1 MRRFFIVL
9 SLLLLCLPSLAQRR
23 KQVDPRDT
31 LQYYCDYTQAG
42 KKFLLGLN
50 FSGEEARVY
59 TYRVLRR
66 SCAPVG
72 EPFKVE
78 ALRDSVSFVNVAGT
92 DYILF
97 SYLSDGE
104 DPGTLD
110 WTLKAVSFSGDRFEH
125 VNFVGK
131 PLPPEGERFR
141 IEGFSGSAMRANT
154 DELTDYLDSL
164 LLADKRLVVLPE
176 SVYKTDKVVEWW
188 LQNNPSALSSAKK
201 VLFASLPADC
211 SAVVAFEGSAGGAGG
226 ASGAG
231 AVGGAAG
238 AAGGSA
244 GVAAGGAD
252 AVGGAG
258 AAVGAGSAGSA
269 GAAVVGGDR
278 AAVAGA
284 GAGAGAGVG
293 AVAKNKVKSKS
304 GRYQLASVDLRGY
317 TLVIVKNLK
326 QNSYTLVWAEP
337 TGVKKSDRRLMNLYF
352 ADDNTIAMV
361 FYHGNSMLKYRIAL
375 GSGQLWRS

>member
-1 MRRFFIVL
+1 M
-9 SLLLLCLPSLAQRR
+9 
-23 KQVDPRDT
+23 DPRDT

-211 SAVVAFEGSAGGAGG
+211 SAVVAFEGSAAGG
-226 ASGAG
+226 AVGAAGGPG
-231 AVGGAAG
+231 AVGGG
-238 AAGGSA
+238 A
-244 GVAAGGAD
+244 
-252 AVGGAG
+252 
-258 AAVGAGSAGSA
+258 
-269 GAAVVGGDR
+269 
-278 AAVAGA
+278 
-284 GAGAGAGVG
+284 G

>member
-1 MRRFFIVL
+1 M
-9 SLLLLCLPSLAQRR
+9 
-23 KQVDPRDT
+23 DPRDT

-154 DELTDYLDSL
+154 DELTDYLD
-164 LLADKRLVVLPE
+164 
-176 SVYKTDKVVEWW
+176 
-188 LQNNPSALSSAKK
+188 
-201 VLFASLPADC
+201 
-211 SAVVAFEGSAGGAGG
+211 
-226 ASGAG
+226 
-231 AVGGAAG
+231 
-238 AAGGSA
+238 
-244 GVAAGGAD
+244 
-252 AVGGAG
+252 
-258 AAVGAGSAGSA
+258 
-269 GAAVVGGDR
+269 
-278 AAVAGA
+278 
-284 GAGAGAGVG
+284 
-293 AVAKNKVKSKS
+293 
-304 GRYQLASVDLRGY
+304 
-317 TLVIVKNLK
+317 
-326 QNSYTLVWAEP
+326 
-337 TGVKKSDRRLMNLYF
+337 
-352 ADDNTIAMV
+352 
-361 FYHGNSMLKYRIAL
+361 
-375 GSGQLWRS
+375 

>member
-1 MRRFFIVL
+1 M
-9 SLLLLCLPSLAQRR
+9 
-23 KQVDPRDT
+23 DPRDT

-50 FSGEEARVY
+50 FFGEEARVY

-97 SYLSDGE
+97 SYLHDGE

-211 SAVVAFEGSAGGAGG
+211 SAVVAFEGSAAGAGG
-226 ASGAG
+226 AGVSAGGGGVG
-231 AVGGAAG
+231 AV
-238 AAGGSA
+238 SA
-244 GVAAGGAD
+244 
-252 AVGGAG
+252 GGAG
-258 AAVGAGSAGSA
+258 AA
-269 GAAVVGGDR
+269 GDR
-278 AAVAGA
+278 AAVGAAGGP
-284 GAGAGAGVG
+284 GAVGGGAG

-361 FYHGNSMLKYRIAL
+361 FYHGNSMLKYRISL

>member
-1 MRRFFIVL
+1 M
-9 SLLLLCLPSLAQRR
+9 
-23 KQVDPRDT
+23 DPRDT

-97 SYLSDGE
+97 SYLRDGE

-211 SAVVAFEGSAGGAGG
+211 SAVVAFEGSAAG

-231 AVGGAAG
+231 S
-238 AAGGSA
+238 SA
-244 GVAAGGAD
+244 GVAD
-252 AVGGAG
+252 AVGGAVG
-258 AAVGAGSAGSA
+258 AAGGPGA
-269 GAAVVGGDR
+269 VGG
-278 AAVAGA
+278 GA
-284 GAGAGAGVG
+284 G

>member
-1 MRRFFIVL
+1 M
-9 SLLLLCLPSLAQRR
+9 
-23 KQVDPRDT
+23 DPRDT

-50 FSGEEARVY
+50 FFGEEARVY

-97 SYLSDGE
+97 SYLHDGE

-201 VLFASLPADC
+201 VLFASLPSDC
-211 SAVVAFEGSAGGAGG
+211 SAVVAFEGSAGGASG
-226 ASGAG
+226 ASGA
-231 AVGGAAG
+231 
-238 AAGGSA
+238 S
-244 GVAAGGAD
+244 AGGAD
-252 AVGGAG
+252 AVGGAVG
-258 AAVGAGSAGSA
+258 GAG
-269 GAAVVGGDR
+269 
-278 AAVAGA
+278 
-284 GAGAGAGVG
+284 G

-361 FYHGNSMLKYRIAL
+361 FYHGNSMLKYRISL

>member
-1 MRRFFIVL
+1 M
-9 SLLLLCLPSLAQRR
+9 
-23 KQVDPRDT
+23 DPRDT

-97 SYLSDGE
+97 SYLHDGE

-154 DELTDYLDSL
+154 DALTDYLDSL

-211 SAVVAFEGSAGGAGG
+211 SAVVAFEGSA
-226 ASGAG
+226 
-231 AVGGAAG
+231 
-238 AAGGSA
+238 
-244 GVAAGGAD
+244 D
-252 AVGGAG
+252 
-258 AAVGAGSAGSA
+258 
-269 GAAVVGGDR
+269 
-278 AAVAGA
+278 
-284 GAGAGAGVG
+284 
-293 AVAKNKVKSKS
+293 KVKSKS

-326 QNSYTLVWAEP
+326 QNSYTLVWTEP

>member
-1 MRRFFIVL
+1 M
-9 SLLLLCLPSLAQRR
+9 
-23 KQVDPRDT
+23 DPRDT

-97 SYLSDGE
+97 SYLRDGE

-211 SAVVAFEGSAGGAGG
+211 SAVVAFEGSAGGAAGAGG
-226 ASGAG
+226 ASG
-231 AVGGAAG
+231 
-238 AAGGSA
+238 
-244 GVAAGGAD
+244 AGGAD
-252 AVGGAG
+252 AVGGAVG
-258 AAVGAGSAGSA
+258 AAVAGG
-269 GAAVVGGDR
+269 GGDR
-278 AAVAGA
+278 AAVGGGA
-284 GAGAGAGVG
+284 G

-317 TLVIVKNLK
+317 TLVILKNLK

>member
-1 MRRFFIVL
+1 M
-9 SLLLLCLPSLAQRR
+9 
-23 KQVDPRDT
+23 DPRDT

-97 SYLSDGE
+97 SYLRDGE

-211 SAVVAFEGSAGGAGG
+211 SAVVAFEGSAGGA
-226 ASGAG
+226 
-231 AVGGAAG
+231 
-238 AAGGSA
+238 
-244 GVAAGGAD
+244 
-252 AVGGAG
+252 
-258 AAVGAGSAGSA
+258 VGAG
-269 GAAVVGGDR
+269 
-278 AAVAGA
+278 AVAGA
-284 GAGAGAGVG
+284 GAG

-304 GRYQLASVDLRGY
+304 GRYQVASVDLRGY
-317 TLVIVKNLK
+317 TLVIVKNMK
-326 QNSYTLVWAEP
+326 KNSHTLVWAEP

>member
-1 MRRFFIVL
+1 M
-9 SLLLLCLPSLAQRR
+9 
-23 KQVDPRDT
+23 DPRDT

-97 SYLSDGE
+97 SYLHDGE

-188 LQNNPSALSSAKK
+188 LQNNSSALSSAKK

-211 SAVVAFEGSAGGAGG
+211 SAVVAFEGSAAGAGGAGG
-226 ASGAG
+226 
-231 AVGGAAG
+231 
-238 AAGGSA
+238 
-244 GVAAGGAD
+244 AGGAD
-252 AVGGAG
+252 AVGGAVG
-258 AAVGAGSAGSA
+258 AAGGPGAVGGA

-278 AAVAGA
+278 AAV
-284 GAGAGAGVG
+284 AGAGAGVG

>member
-1 MRRFFIVL
+1 M
-9 SLLLLCLPSLAQRR
+9 
-23 KQVDPRDT
+23 DPRDT

-104 DPGTLD
+104 NPGTLD

-188 LQNNPSALSSAKK
+188 LQNHSHALSSAKK

-211 SAVVAFEGSAGGAGG
+211 SAVVAFEGSAAGASGASG

-231 AVGGAAG
+231 AGGAASG
-238 AAGGSA
+238 AA
-244 GVAAGGAD
+244 
-252 AVGGAG
+252 GGAG
-258 AAVGAGSAGSA
+258 AAVGAGSAGGAGGA

-278 AAVAGA
+278 AAV
-284 GAGAGAGVG
+284 AGAGAGVG

-361 FYHGNSMLKYRIAL
+361 FYHGNSMLKYRISL

>member
-1 MRRFFIVL
+1 M
-9 SLLLLCLPSLAQRR
+9 
-23 KQVDPRDT
+23 DPRDT

-97 SYLSDGE
+97 SYLHDGE

-188 LQNNPSALSSAKK
+188 LQNNPSALNSAKK

-211 SAVVAFEGSAGGAGG
+211 SAVVAFEGSAGGA
-226 ASGAG
+226 AGAG
-231 AVGGAAG
+231 AGGG
-238 AAGGSA
+238 
-244 GVAAGGAD
+244 AGGAD
-252 AVGGAG
+252 AVGAAG
-258 AAVGAGSAGSA
+258 GPGAVGG
-269 GAAVVGGDR
+269 GA
-278 AAVAGA
+278 
-284 GAGAGAGVG
+284 G

>member
-1 MRRFFIVL
+1 M
-9 SLLLLCLPSLAQRR
+9 
-23 KQVDPRDT
+23 DPRDT

-97 SYLSDGE
+97 SYLRDGE

-211 SAVVAFEGSAGGAGG
+211 SAVVAFEGSAGGAGV
-226 ASGAG
+226 AAGAG
-231 AVGGAAG
+231 AG
-238 AAGGSA
+238 AGGSA
-244 GVAAGGAD
+244 GVGGAVGAAGGAD
-252 AVGGAG
+252 AVGGAVG
-258 AAVGAGSAGSA
+258 AAGGTGAVGGGAV
-269 GAAVVGGDR
+269 AAVVGGDR
-278 AAVAGA
+278 AAV
-284 GAGAGAGVG
+284 AGAGVG

-361 FYHGNSMLKYRIAL
+361 FYHGNSMLKYRISL

>member
-1 MRRFFIVL
+1 M
-9 SLLLLCLPSLAQRR
+9 
-23 KQVDPRDT
+23 DPRDT

-66 SCAPVG
+66 SCVPVG

-97 SYLSDGE
+97 SYLHDGE

-211 SAVVAFEGSAGGAGG
+211 CAVVAFEG
-226 ASGAG
+226 
-231 AVGGAAG
+231 
-238 AAGGSA
+238 
-244 GVAAGGAD
+244 GAD
-252 AVGGAG
+252 
-258 AAVGAGSAGSA
+258 
-269 GAAVVGGDR
+269 
-278 AAVAGA
+278 
-284 GAGAGAGVG
+284 
-293 AVAKNKVKSKS
+293 KVKSKS

-317 TLVIVKNLK
+317 TLVILKNLK

-361 FYHGNSMLKYRIAL
+361 FYHGNSMLKYRISL

>member
-1 MRRFFIVL
+1 M
-9 SLLLLCLPSLAQRR
+9 
-23 KQVDPRDT
+23 DPRDT

-66 SCAPVG
+66 SCVPVG

-97 SYLSDGE
+97 SYLRDGE

-188 LQNNPSALSSAKK
+188 LQNNPRALSSAKK

-211 SAVVAFEGSAGGAGG
+211 SAVVAFEGSAGGAAGAGG
-226 ASGAG
+226 ASG
-231 AVGGAAG
+231 
-238 AAGGSA
+238 
-244 GVAAGGAD
+244 AGGAD
-252 AVGGAG
+252 AVGGA
-258 AAVGAGSAGSA
+258 VGAA
-269 GAAVVGGDR
+269 GAAGAGVAGGGGDR
-278 AAVAGA
+278 AAVGGGA
-284 GAGAGAGVG
+284 G

-317 TLVIVKNLK
+317 TLVILKNLK

-375 GSGQLWRS
+375 GSGQLWRT

>member
-1 MRRFFIVL
+1 M
-9 SLLLLCLPSLAQRR
+9 
-23 KQVDPRDT
+23 DPRDT

-97 SYLSDGE
+97 SYLHDGE

-211 SAVVAFEGSAGGAGG
+211 SAVVAFEGSAAGAGG

-231 AVGGAAG
+231 AGAGGGAASG
-238 AAGGSA
+238 AA
-244 GVAAGGAD
+244 
-252 AVGGAG
+252 GGAG

-269 GAAVVGGDR
+269 GGAGGAGGAGAAVVGGDR
-278 AAVAGA
+278 AAV
-284 GAGAGAGVG
+284 AGAGAGVG

-326 QNSYTLVWAEP
+326 QNSYTLVWTEP

-361 FYHGNSMLKYRIAL
+361 FYYGYSLLKYRIAL

>member
-1 MRRFFIVL
+1 M
-9 SLLLLCLPSLAQRR
+9 
-23 KQVDPRDT
+23 DPRDT

-97 SYLSDGE
+97 SYLHEGE

-211 SAVVAFEGSAGGAGG
+211 SAVVAFEGSAVGGADAAGGAVGAAGGPGAVGGGAGG
-226 ASGAG
+226 
-231 AVGGAAG
+231 
-238 AAGGSA
+238 
-244 GVAAGGAD
+244 
-252 AVGGAG
+252 
-258 AAVGAGSAGSA
+258 A

-278 AAVAGA
+278 AAV
-284 GAGAGAGVG
+284 AGAGAGVG

>member
-1 MRRFFIVL
+1 M
-9 SLLLLCLPSLAQRR
+9 
-23 KQVDPRDT
+23 DPRDT

-211 SAVVAFEGSAGGAGG
+211 SAVVAFEGGAAGGAGG
-226 ASGAG
+226 A
-231 AVGGAAG
+231 GG
-238 AAGGSA
+238 GG
-244 GVAAGGAD
+244 AGGAD
-252 AVGGAG
+252 AVGGAVG
-258 AAVGAGSAGSA
+258 AAGGPGA
-269 GAAVVGGDR
+269 VGG
-278 AAVAGA
+278 GA
-284 GAGAGAGVG
+284 G

-361 FYHGNSMLKYRIAL
+361 FYHGNSMLKYRISL

>member
-1 MRRFFIVL
+1 M
-9 SLLLLCLPSLAQRR
+9 
-23 KQVDPRDT
+23 DPRDT

-97 SYLSDGE
+97 SYLHDGE

-211 SAVVAFEGSAGGAGG
+211 SAVVAFEGGAAGAAGAGG
-226 ASGAG
+226 ASGASG
-231 AVGGAAG
+231 AG
-238 AAGGSA
+238 
-244 GVAAGGAD
+244 AGGAD
-252 AVGGAG
+252 AVGGAVG
-258 AAVGAGSAGSA
+258 AAGGPGA
-269 GAAVVGGDR
+269 VGG
-278 AAVAGA
+278 GA
-284 GAGAGAGVG
+284 G

-304 GRYQLASVDLRGY
+304 GRYQLASDDLRGY
-317 TLVIVKNLK
+317 TLVILKNLK

>member
-1 MRRFFIVL
+1 M
-9 SLLLLCLPSLAQRR
+9 
-23 KQVDPRDT
+23 DPRDT

-97 SYLSDGE
+97 SYLHDGE

-188 LQNNPSALSSAKK
+188 LQNNPRALNSAKK

-211 SAVVAFEGSAGGAGG
+211 SAVIAFEGSAGGGAAGAGG
-226 ASGAG
+226 AS
-231 AVGGAAG
+231 VAAG
-238 AAGGSA
+238 AGGSA
-244 GVAAGGAD
+244 GVA
-252 AVGGAG
+252 VGGA
-258 AAVGAGSAGSA
+258 
-269 GAAVVGGDR
+269 
-278 AAVAGA
+278 
-284 GAGAGAGVG
+284 G

-326 QNSYTLVWAEP
+326 QNSYTLVWTEP

-361 FYHGNSMLKYRIAL
+361 FYHGNSMLKYRISL

>member
-1 MRRFFIVL
+1 M
-9 SLLLLCLPSLAQRR
+9 
-23 KQVDPRDT
+23 DPRDT

-50 FSGEEARVY
+50 FSGEEAKVY

-97 SYLSDGE
+97 SYLRDGE

-188 LQNNPSALSSAKK
+188 LENNPRALSSAKK

-211 SAVVAFEGSAGGAGG
+211 SAVVAFEGSAAGG
-226 ASGAG
+226 
-231 AVGGAAG
+231 
-238 AAGGSA
+238 
-244 GVAAGGAD
+244 AGGAD
-252 AVGGAG
+252 AVGGAVG
-258 AAVGAGSAGSA
+258 AA
-269 GAAVVGGDR
+269 GGP
-278 AAVAGA
+278 
-284 GAGAGAGVG
+284 G

>member
-1 MRRFFIVL
+1 M
-9 SLLLLCLPSLAQRR
+9 
-23 KQVDPRDT
+23 DPRDT

-97 SYLSDGE
+97 SYLHDGE

-211 SAVVAFEGSAGGAGG
+211 CAVVAFEGGAGGAAGAG

-231 AVGGAAG
+231 
-238 AAGGSA
+238 
-244 GVAAGGAD
+244 AGGAD
-252 AVGGAG
+252 AVGGAVG
-258 AAVGAGSAGSA
+258 AAGGPGA
-269 GAAVVGGDR
+269 VGG
-278 AAVAGA
+278 GA
-284 GAGAGAGVG
+284 G

>member
-1 MRRFFIVL
+1 M
-9 SLLLLCLPSLAQRR
+9 
-23 KQVDPRDT
+23 DPRDT

-97 SYLSDGE
+97 SYLHDGE

-211 SAVVAFEGSAGGAGG
+211 SAVVAFEGSAAGVGG
-226 ASGAG
+226 
-231 AVGGAAG
+231 VGAAG
-238 AAGGSA
+238 AAGG
-244 GVAAGGAD
+244 GA
-252 AVGGAG
+252 
-258 AAVGAGSAGSA
+258 
-269 GAAVVGGDR
+269 
-278 AAVAGA
+278 
-284 GAGAGAGVG
+284 G

-361 FYHGNSMLKYRIAL
+361 FYHGNSMLKYRISL

>member
-1 MRRFFIVL
+1 M
-9 SLLLLCLPSLAQRR
+9 LCLPGLAQRR

-97 SYLSDGE
+97 SYLRDGE

-211 SAVVAFEGSAGGAGG
+211 SAVVAFEGGAGG
-226 ASGAG
+226 AVGAGAAVAASGAVSAGGVGGSASGAG
-231 AVGGAAG
+231 
-238 AAGGSA
+238 
-244 GVAAGGAD
+244 GGAD
-252 AVGGAG
+252 AVGGAVG
-258 AAVGAGSAGSA
+258 AAGGTGA
-269 GAAVVGGDR
+269 VGG
-278 AAVAGA
+278 GA
-284 GAGAGAGVG
+284 G

-317 TLVIVKNLK
+317 TLVILKNLK

-361 FYHGNSMLKYRIAL
+361 FYHGNSMLKYRISL

>member
-1 MRRFFIVL
+1 M
-9 SLLLLCLPSLAQRR
+9 
-23 KQVDPRDT
+23 DPRDT

-50 FSGEEARVY
+50 FFGEEARVY

-97 SYLSDGE
+97 SYLHDGE

-211 SAVVAFEGSAGGAGG
+211 SAVVAFEGSAGAAGGAGAGG
-226 ASGAG
+226 G
-231 AVGGAAG
+231 AVGAAG
-238 AAGGSA
+238 AG
-244 GVAAGGAD
+244 
-252 AVGGAG
+252 
-258 AAVGAGSAGSA
+258 
-269 GAAVVGGDR
+269 
-278 AAVAGA
+278 
-284 GAGAGAGVG
+284 
-293 AVAKNKVKSKS
+293 VAKNKVKSKS

-337 TGVKKSDRRLMNLYF
+337 TGVNKSDRRLMNLYF